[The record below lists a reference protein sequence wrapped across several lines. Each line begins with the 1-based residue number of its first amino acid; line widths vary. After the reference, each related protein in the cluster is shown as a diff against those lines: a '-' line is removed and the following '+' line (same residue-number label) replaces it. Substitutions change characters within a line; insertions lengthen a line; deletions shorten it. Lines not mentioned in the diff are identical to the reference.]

1 MKYRNSFEGKAQLR
15 RQEFNRSQIK
25 SRFNGKKSLSKRI
38 IAERVGGITKNNI
51 DNEVERLG
59 CMVKSDEILAQIMYH
74 IRFAK
79 DTRPSTFNDDVIMG
93 ILDRIKDLQVKFVSG
108 LITAKEHVEILEE
121 IDAQIVEFID
131 YRTQVL

>member
-1 MKYRNSFEGKAQLR
+1 MKYNGHKDKCQLR
-15 RQEFNRSQIK
+15 RMQLMNKQNKSQQI
-25 SRFNGKKSLSKRI
+25 GKKSLSKRI

-51 DNEVERLG
+51 DNEIERLA

-93 ILDRIKDLQVKFVSG
+93 ILDKIKDLQVKFTTG
-108 LITAKEHVEILEE
+108 IITEKEYIECLEE
-121 IDAQIVEFID
+121 IDTQIMEFID
-131 YRTQVL
+131 NRRQIL